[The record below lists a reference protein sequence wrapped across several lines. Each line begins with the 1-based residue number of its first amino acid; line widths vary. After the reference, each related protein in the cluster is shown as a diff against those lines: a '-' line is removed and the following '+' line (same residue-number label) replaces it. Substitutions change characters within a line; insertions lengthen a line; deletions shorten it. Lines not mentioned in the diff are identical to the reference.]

1 MRTIREMAK
10 PLPGLLGRQ
19 RLTPGETYRLL
30 HFVVQQPVDEGL
42 LLYNVLTKA
51 VVVLDPEEARL
62 LAADPASVPG
72 LVESWFV
79 VPQSHDDR
87 RLAQEVRAVARML
100 QPPVRRI
107 AVYTILTTTDCNAR
121 CFYCYEKGRSQ
132 IPMRDE
138 TAVATAAYIV
148 RHAGG
153 KKVRLNW
160 FGGEPLYNKGVITRI
175 CKLLEEAG
183 VPYKSAITSNGFL
196 FDPPTIAEA
205 VSLWHLKQVQITLDG
220 TEPVYNRV
228 KHYREPGES
237 PFRRVL
243 DNIRALSEAG
253 VSVCIRFNVDRY
265 NVEDLFALAEQLGA
279 AFGSDPRV
287 TVYTHTLFEDGSGG
301 VGILRRSEDER
312 RALYEQQMRLRERLS
327 ALGLARPVRFDHTI
341 HINGCISDNDASV
354 TVLPDGRLGKC
365 EHYTES
371 GTFGHVSEPGQD
383 ESVIAAF
390 KELRP
395 EVDACGTC
403 PVYPDCFRLVK
414 CDVVA
419 NCYPEDRAEKLQR
432 AHLQSLSAYQH
443 ERVQD

>member
-19 RLTPGETYRLL
+19 RLTPGEPYRLL

-51 VVVLDPEEARL
+51 VVVLDPAEARQL
-62 LAADPASVPG
+62 TADPASVPG
-72 LVESWFV
+72 LVEAWFV

-100 QPPVRRI
+100 QPPVRGI
-107 AVYTILTTTDCNAR
+107 KTYTIFTTTDCNAR
-121 CFYCYEKGRSQ
+121 CFYCFQKGRSQ

-138 TAVATAAYIV
+138 TAVATADYIV
-148 RHAGG
+148 RHAAGQ
-153 KKVRLNW
+153 KVRLCW

-175 CKLLEEAG
+175 CTLLEEAG
-183 VPYKSAITSNGFL
+183 VPYKSTMVSNGFL
-196 FDPPTIAEA
+196 FDAPTIAEA

-228 KHYREPGES
+228 KHYLEPGES

-243 DNIRALSEAG
+243 DNIRGLSEAG
-253 VSVCIRFNVDRY
+253 VNVRIRLNIDRY
-265 NVEDLFALAEQLGA
+265 NAEDLFALADQLGA
-279 AFGSDPRV
+279 AFGADRRV
-287 TVYTHTLFEDGSGG
+287 TVYTHTLFEDCMGG
-301 VGILRRSEDER
+301 AGVHHSDDER
-312 RALYEQQMRLRERLS
+312 RALYEQQMRLRERLR
-327 ALGLARPVRFDHTI
+327 ALGLARPVRFDPAI
-341 HINGCISDNDASV
+341 HLNNCISDNDACV

-390 KELRP
+390 KALRP
-395 EVDACGTC
+395 ELDACGTC

-414 CDVVA
+414 CDVVT
-419 NCYPEDRAEKLQR
+419 NCYPEDRAEKLQTALR
-432 AHLQSLSAYQH
+432 QSLSAYQH
-443 ERVQD
+443 EGIQD